1 MSRFASA
8 RLKALDPYVPGEQPQ
23 DKKYVKLNTNEAFFR
38 PCPAVFD
45 AVGDIAERLRL
56 YNDPEA
62 KRLVKAI
69 ADNLGVEP
77 ENVLATNGSD
87 EALAFAFMAFCDE
100 KTAARFPDVTY
111 GFYPVF
117 AAVFGVQAHIMPL
130 DNNFNI
136 NISDYLGAGDT
147 IVIANPNAQTGIAL
161 SVAEMERIISSNPG
175 NVVVV
180 DEAYVDFGAES
191 CVPLIKKYDN
201 LLIVRTMSKSGALA
215 GARIGYCVGNREL
228 ISDIKTVKYSF
239 NPYNVGTMAQAA
251 GEAAARDK
259 AYYRQKTEEVVKN
272 REMLCNGL
280 KELGMEFLPSK
291 SNFVLAKKSGF
302 GGEELYEKLK
312 EKGVLVRHFNGRIAD
327 YIRITVGSGS
337 EVETLLDC
345 LKEIL

>member
-1 MSRFASA
+1 M
-8 RLKALDPYVPGEQPQ
+8 
-23 DKKYVKLNTNEAFFR
+23 
-38 PCPAVFD
+38 
-45 AVGDIAERLRL
+45 
-56 YNDPEA
+56 
-62 KRLVKAI
+62 
-69 ADNLGVEP
+69 
-77 ENVLATNGSD
+77 
-87 EALAFAFMAFCDE
+87 E
-100 KTAARFPDVTY
+100 K
-111 GFYPVF
+111 
-117 AAVFGVQAHIMPL
+117 
-130 DNNFNI
+130 
-136 NISDYLGAGDT
+136 
-147 IVIANPNAQTGIAL
+147 
-161 SVAEMERIISSNPG
+161 IISSNPG